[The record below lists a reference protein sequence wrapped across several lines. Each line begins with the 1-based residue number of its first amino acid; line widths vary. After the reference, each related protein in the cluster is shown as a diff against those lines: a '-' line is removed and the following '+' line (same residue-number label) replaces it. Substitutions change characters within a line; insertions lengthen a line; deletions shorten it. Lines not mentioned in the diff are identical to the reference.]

1 MTLAARNSYRAAT
14 VMERCCRVAA
24 LAIFFCAGFALALD
38 TSKLKPTG
46 YVNDFAHAIDAQSAA
61 EIEAYCGNVER
72 ATGAQFAIVTVDTL
86 DDEPVED
93 VANRLFTQWGIGKKG
108 VDNGL
113 LILLA
118 IKDHKNRVEVGYGL
132 EPIIPDGYAGG
143 VLRGIRPI
151 LRQGNYGGA
160 LLAAAEQFGQRIA
173 QAKGVTIEG
182 QPPIR
187 TVSTDSGGGG
197 GIFGIIIFFVILMF
211 IFRLLSGR
219 GGRGGRRRKRHGR
232 LPYRHAP
239 WESVRRRAPGWL
251 GRRRIRWRRWWWRLG
266 RRRIRRI
273 RRWRFGRGRSFRWMV
288 MIVSLVT
295 TWIF

>member
-1 MTLAARNSYRAAT
+1 M
-14 VMERCCRVAA
+14 
-24 LAIFFCAGFALALD
+24 
-38 TSKLKPTG
+38 
-46 YVNDFAHAIDAQSAA
+46 NDFAHAIDARSAA
-61 EIEAYCGNVER
+61 EIETYCGNVER

-108 VDNGL
+108 TNEGL
-113 LILLA
+113 LVLLA

-160 LLAAAEQFGQRIA
+160 LLAAAQQFGQRIA

-182 QPPIR
+182 QPRRQPGSR
-187 TVSTDSGGGG
+187 DSDGGGG
-197 GIFGIIIFFVILMF
+197 FFGIIIFFVILMF

-219 GGRGGRRRKRHGR
+219 GGRGGRGGGSGMGGFLTGMLLGNMMGGGRRGGWGGGGFGGGR
-232 LPYRHAP
+232 RI
-239 WESVRRRAPGWL
+239 RRRRRWWIWRLWRRWL
-251 GRRRIRWRRWWWRLG
+251 GRRR
-266 RRRIRRI
+266 
-273 RRWRFGRGRSFRWMV
+273 SFRW
-288 MIVSLVT
+288 LVT
-295 TWIF
+295 TWNS